1 MKCIKIFSALLGIV
15 IMLSCFTACVQDDG
29 DLNNVFS
36 QLIVSSDETE
46 SEALPFAEHIYV
58 IIPHD
63 CSGELSL
70 KARELADG
78 IKSKTGIL
86 TSLKYDTEMTV
97 SPKGSCEVLL
107 GDTNRLASDNAI
119 DSLKDDEYL
128 CHWDDGAVV
137 ICGRN
142 DSSTINA
149 IDRFIDEVLPSAT
162 KYSLMPSGARIEYK
176 FEYVIERIILNGYD
190 LYDYALV
197 YPESNTCSEKEIAI
211 GIRDF
216 ISSKSGY
223 YLDVISNKELTVK
236 NERIIMLSRSDANAL
251 SMSANGI
258 LLSGTDSYSLSLV
271 AARLMSDIK
280 SGAVGG
286 RVDLNYTER
295 IVLDAADT
303 SFESAFCFLKE
314 NEKQPLKPHDDFIK
328 LLKNQSTG
336 ICFIGNPN
344 DTFRED
350 LALNMSEPF
359 EFRDI
364 TIGKREIMIVYN
376 KDKIKKIDVT
386 VGDGF
391 VRADVKATFD
401 EVFSYIYIIDE
412 YLPSERAQNTV
423 LFYENH
429 DAFDFHA
436 FNCAASGDA
445 KLTVG
450 EISYFLACDNN
461 IAVTNSNDVI
471 IDNESELFCDLKG
484 KLVLSR
490 EFLNYTLK

>member
-1 MKCIKIFSALLGIV
+1 
-15 IMLSCFTACVQDDG
+15 
-29 DLNNVFS
+29 
-36 QLIVSSDETE
+36 
-46 SEALPFAEHIYV
+46 
-58 IIPHD
+58 
-63 CSGELSL
+63 
-70 KARELADG
+70 
-78 IKSKTGIL
+78 
-86 TSLKYDTEMTV
+86 
-97 SPKGSCEVLL
+97 
-107 GDTNRLASDNAI
+107 
-119 DSLKDDEYL
+119 
-128 CHWDDGAVV
+128 
-137 ICGRN
+137 
-142 DSSTINA
+142 
-149 IDRFIDEVLPSAT
+149 
-162 KYSLMPSGARIEYK
+162 
-176 FEYVIERIILNGYD
+176 
-190 LYDYALV
+190 
-197 YPESNTCSEKEIAI
+197 
-211 GIRDF
+211 
-216 ISSKSGY
+216 
-223 YLDVISNKELTVK
+223 
-236 NERIIMLSRSDANAL
+236 
-251 SMSANGI
+251 
-258 LLSGTDSYSLSLV
+258 
-271 AARLMSDIK
+271 MSDIK

-295 IVLDAADT
+295 IVLDAVDT

-328 LLKNQSTG
+328 LFKNQSTG

-391 VRADVKATFD
+391 VRADVKARFD

-423 LFYENH
+423 LFYENQ
-429 DAFDFHA
+429 DDFDFDA

-461 IAVTNSNDVI
+461 IAVINSNDVV

>member
-1 MKCIKIFSALLGIV
+1 M
-15 IMLSCFTACVQDDG
+15 ACVQDDE

-197 YPESNTCSEKEIAI
+197 YPESNTCFEKEIAI

-295 IVLDAADT
+295 IVLDAVDT

-314 NEKQPLKPHDDFIK
+314 NKKQPLKPHDDFIK
-328 LLKNQSTG
+328 LFEAIPT
-336 ICFIGNPN
+336 I
-344 DTFRED
+344 DA
-350 LALNMSEPF
+350 AL
-359 EFRDI
+359 
-364 TIGKREIMIVYN
+364 
-376 KDKIKKIDVT
+376 
-386 VGDGF
+386 
-391 VRADVKATFD
+391 
-401 EVFSYIYIIDE
+401 
-412 YLPSERAQNTV
+412 
-423 LFYENH
+423 
-429 DAFDFHA
+429 
-436 FNCAASGDA
+436 AAS
-445 KLTVG
+445 VFHFG
-450 EISYFLACDNN
+450 EIK
-461 IAVTNSNDVI
+461 IP
-471 IDNESELFCDLKG
+471 DLKKRLADEG
-484 KLVLSR
+484 ITMR
-490 EFLNYTLK
+490 I